1 MKNLFFAAIVLMVAV
16 VSGVASAQEAR
27 TQLFREVAEGKW
39 EDLRKQVHPT
49 QWTEEGSLSRDF
61 FTAVAWV
68 NAKSQG
74 LVDGSTDPKLFVAEF
89 WRANST
95 LDRLTANGSVAEQD
109 FITLAKGA
117 GIWVPNMVAAS
128 APESVPTP
136 APEPVAVSTAPQEIA
151 DEVARDAADAALQA
165 SKEAL
170 AAATAAA
177 TEVEKLAS
185 RPSVDTV
192 ARGRLTALEQQS
204 TALAALPEQ
213 LRESQEAAIV
223 GLMQKQQASEEQ
235 LAAQTATFKEEVDDQ
250 LAATNAKIAELAAT
264 PASDVVA
271 RSVGGVAVVFVAIL
285 LFVFVRTRS
294 KIGNE
299 LKAVVSEQEAQHK
312 QLEGMETLVV
322 EVSYDRNF
330 IASAS
335 GAEAVVRVKGKE
347 FRITLK
353 DTKVPGMVMVQGIQ
367 DQTKPVRLDRLE
379 RVCRNAYASGRLLN
393 PLPTAVK
400 IAAVA

>member
-1 MKNLFFAAIVLMVAV
+1 V
-16 VSGVASAQEAR
+16 
-27 TQLFREVAEGKW
+27 T
-39 EDLRKQVHPT
+39 
-49 QWTEEGSLSRDF
+49 
-61 FTAVAWV
+61 
-68 NAKSQG
+68 
-74 LVDGSTDPKLFVAEF
+74 
-89 WRANST
+89 
-95 LDRLTANGSVAEQD
+95 
-109 FITLAKGA
+109 
-117 GIWVPNMVAAS
+117 
-128 APESVPTP
+128 
-136 APEPVAVSTAPQEIA
+136 PQEIA

-250 LAATNAKIAELAAT
+250 LAATDAKIAELAAT
-264 PASDVVA
+264 PASDIVA
-271 RSVGGVAVVFVAIL
+271 RSVGGVAVVLVAIL
-285 LFVFVRTRS
+285 LAVFVHSRS

-299 LKAVVSEQEAQHK
+299 LKAVVSEQEAQHT

-330 IASAS
+330 ISSAS
-335 GAEAVVRVKGKE
+335 GAEAIVRVKGKE

-353 DTKVPGMVMVQGIQ
+353 DAKVPGMVLVQGIK

-379 RVCRNAYASGRLLN
+379 RICRNAYTSGRLLN